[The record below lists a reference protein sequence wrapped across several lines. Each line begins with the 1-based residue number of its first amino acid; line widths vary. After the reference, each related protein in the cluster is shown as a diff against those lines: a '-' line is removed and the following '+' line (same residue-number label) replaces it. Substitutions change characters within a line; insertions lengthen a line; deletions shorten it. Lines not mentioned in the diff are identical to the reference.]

1 MENNGF
7 IKLYRDS
14 KAYELMKG
22 HPMAF
27 ILLTVIALR
36 ARRQDGIYLKAGQA
50 LIGDYSNYGMSRM
63 QYRTAVKHLKHNHQA
78 TFKTTS
84 RGTIATL
91 IDFSIYDINSHGEQ
105 PTQQPSKNE
114 KADKTQPTVNQQI
127 TTNNKERMKEE
138 EYKNKHF
145 KNKFK
150 TKPSRS
156 MNYDPE
162 QYTGCIEL

>member
-1 MENNGF
+1 
-7 IKLYRDS
+7 
-14 KAYELMKG
+14 MKG

-63 QYRTAVKHLKHNHQA
+63 QYRTAVKHLKHSHQA
-78 TFKTTS
+78 AFKTTS

-91 IDFSIYDINSHGEQ
+91 IDFSIYDINSHSEQ
-105 PTQQPSKNE
+105 PTEQPSKNE
-114 KADKTQPTVNQQI
+114 KADKTQPTGNQQI

-138 EYKNKHF
+138 EYQNKHF
-145 KNKFK
+145 KNKLK

-156 MNYDPE
+156 MNYDPV
-162 QYTGCIEL
+162 QYAGCIEL